1 MMAHHTAL
9 PDYRMNADRS
19 FPDTIMIGRRALLQ
33 SAAIALLG
41 AGWTARARAESYPSR
56 PVRWIVPYTA
66 GGATDVLSRLIC
78 QRLSERLGQAFFVE
92 NKPGAG
98 SNIGTQA
105 VIGSPPDGYTL
116 LLTSTANAINA
127 SFDPSLPYDFAR
139 GIAPVAGL
147 ARIPL
152 VLVVN
157 NDLPVRNVA
166 DFIAHAKANPG
177 KLSIAS
183 SGIGTSLH
191 LSGELFKA
199 MAGIQFIHIPYR
211 GSAPG
216 LSDVMSGQIQGMF
229 DNVTSSFELVRS
241 GKLRALGVTT
251 RERSETMPEVPPIA
265 DTLPGFETSSFY
277 GVGAPRGTPREIIEL
292 LNLEINAALADSTIK
307 QRLGELG
314 AIPIRGNAS
323 QFGAMLDAET
333 ERWRKVV
340 ELSGQKKEVRS
351 GQRRG
356 TNNEYPIPLTVSST
370 PAAITG
376 SAWKIAGSPPR
387 RRRPWPSW
395 RSDVSR
401 CAR

>member
-1 MMAHHTAL
+1 MMARHTAL
-9 PDYRMNADRS
+9 PDYRMTADRS
-19 FPDTIMIGRRALLQ
+19 FPDAIMIGRRALLQ
-33 SAAIALLG
+33 SAAAALLG
-41 AGWTARARAESYPSR
+41 MGWTTRARAESYPTR
-56 PVRWIVPYTA
+56 PVRWVVPYTA

-105 VIGSPPDGYTL
+105 VINAPPDGYTL

-127 SFDPSLPYDFAR
+127 SFDPSLPYDFAK
-139 GIAPVAGL
+139 GIAPVAGV

-177 KLSIAS
+177 KMSIAS

-216 LSDVMSGQIQGMF
+216 LSDVMAGQIQGMF

-251 RERSETMPEVPPIA
+251 KERSETMPEVPPIA

-277 GVGAPRGTPREIIEL
+277 GVGAPHGTPREIVEL
-292 LNLEINAALADSTIK
+292 LNLEINDALADPMIK

-314 AIPIRGNAS
+314 AIPIQGNAT
-323 QFGAMLDAET
+323 QFGAMLDTET

-340 ELSGQKKEVRS
+340 ELSGQKKE
-351 GQRRG
+351 
-356 TNNEYPIPLTVSST
+356 
-370 PAAITG
+370 
-376 SAWKIAGSPPR
+376 
-387 RRRPWPSW
+387 
-395 RSDVSR
+395 
-401 CAR
+401 

>member
-1 MMAHHTAL
+1 MLDRIVAMSADQNFPKMMI
-9 PDYRMNADRS
+9 DR
-19 FPDTIMIGRRALLQ
+19 RVLLH

-41 AGWTARARAESYPSR
+41 AGSTASARADSYPSH
-56 PVRWIVPYTA
+56 PVRWVVPYTA

-78 QRLSERLGQAFFVE
+78 QRLSERLGQPFIVE

-105 VIGSPPDGYTL
+105 VISSPPDGYTL

-127 SFDPSLPYDFAR
+127 SFDPSLPYDFAK
-139 GIAPVAGL
+139 GITPVAGV

-166 DFIAHAKANPG
+166 EFIAHAKANPG

-183 SGIGTSLH
+183 SGVGTSLH

-199 MAGIQFIHIPYR
+199 MAGIQFTHVPYR

-216 LSDVMSGQIQGMF
+216 LSDVMAGQIQGMF
-229 DNVTSSFELVRS
+229 DNITSSFELVRS

-251 RERSETMPEVPPIA
+251 RERSETLPEAPPIG
-265 DTLPGFETSSFY
+265 DTLAGFETSSFY
-277 GVGAPRGTPREIIEL
+277 GVGAPHGTPREIIDL
-292 LNLEINAALADSTIK
+292 LNREINEALADPAIRL
-307 QRLGELG
+307 RLGELG
-314 AIPIRGNAS
+314 AIPIAGNAD
-323 QFGAMLDAET
+323 QFGTMLNAET

-340 ELSGQKKEVRS
+340 EMSGQKKE
-351 GQRRG
+351 
-356 TNNEYPIPLTVSST
+356 
-370 PAAITG
+370 
-376 SAWKIAGSPPR
+376 
-387 RRRPWPSW
+387 
-395 RSDVSR
+395 
-401 CAR
+401 

>member
-1 MMAHHTAL
+1 MMARHTAL
-9 PDYRMNADRS
+9 PDYRMIADRS
-19 FPDTIMIGRRALLQ
+19 FPDTIMIGRRALFQ

-56 PVRWIVPYTA
+56 PVRWVVPYTA

-105 VIGSPPDGYTL
+105 VIGAPPDGYTL

-139 GIAPVAGL
+139 GIAPVAGV

-177 KLSIAS
+177 KMSIAS

-216 LSDVMSGQIQGMF
+216 LTDVMSGQIQGMF

-251 RERSETMPEVPPIA
+251 KERSETMPEVPPIA
-265 DTLPGFETSSFY
+265 GTLPGYETSSFY
-277 GVGAPRGTPREIIEL
+277 GVGAPHGTPREIVEL
-292 LNLEINAALADSTIK
+292 LNLEINDALADPMIR

-314 AIPIRGNAS
+314 AIPIQGNAT
-323 QFGAMLDAET
+323 QFGAMLDTET

-340 ELSGQKKEVRS
+340 ELSGQKKE
-351 GQRRG
+351 
-356 TNNEYPIPLTVSST
+356 
-370 PAAITG
+370 
-376 SAWKIAGSPPR
+376 
-387 RRRPWPSW
+387 
-395 RSDVSR
+395 
-401 CAR
+401 

>member
-1 MMAHHTAL
+1 MISKRAFLHTMA
-9 PDYRMNADRS
+9 R
-19 FPDTIMIGRRALLQ
+19 GG
-33 SAAIALLG
+33 IAMLG
-41 AGWTARARAESYPSR
+41 ARWIASAHADSTYPTHA
-56 PVRWIVPYTA
+56 VRWVVPYAA

-78 QRLSERLGQAFFVE
+78 QYLSDQLGQPFIVE

-105 VIGSPPDGYTL
+105 VISSPADGYTL

-127 SFDPSLPYDFAR
+127 SFDPTLPYDFAK
-139 GIAPVAGL
+139 GIVPVAGV

-157 NDLPVRNVA
+157 NDLPVRSVA
-166 DFIAHAKANPG
+166 EFIAYAKANPG

-199 MAGIQFIHIPYR
+199 MAGVQFVHVPYR

-216 LSDVMSGQIQGMF
+216 LTDVMSGQIQGMF

-251 RERSETMPEVPPIA
+251 KDRSETMPEVPPIN
-265 DTLPGFETSSFY
+265 DTLAGYETSSFY
-277 GVGAPRGTPREIIEL
+277 GVGAPRDTPRDIVDL
-292 LNLEINAALADSTIK
+292 LNKEINAALVDPTIK

-314 AIPIRGNAS
+314 AIPIAGDAN
-323 QFGAMLDAET
+323 QFGAMLSAET
-333 ERWRKVV
+333 DRWRKVV
-340 ELSGQKKEVRS
+340 AISGQKKE
-351 GQRRG
+351 
-356 TNNEYPIPLTVSST
+356 
-370 PAAITG
+370 
-376 SAWKIAGSPPR
+376 
-387 RRRPWPSW
+387 
-395 RSDVSR
+395 
-401 CAR
+401 

>member
-1 MMAHHTAL
+1 
-9 PDYRMNADRS
+9 
-19 FPDTIMIGRRALLQ
+19 MIGRRALLR
-33 SAAIALLG
+33 SAGIALLG
-41 AGWTARARAESYPSR
+41 TGWMARARAESYPSH
-56 PVRWIVPYTA
+56 PVRWVVPYTA

-105 VIGSPPDGYTL
+105 VINSPPDGYTL

-127 SFDPSLPYDFAR
+127 SFDPSLPYDFAK
-139 GIAPVAGL
+139 GIAPVAGV

-166 DFIAHAKANPG
+166 EFIAHAKANPG

-216 LSDVMSGQIQGMF
+216 LSDVMAGQIQGMF

-277 GVGAPRGTPREIIEL
+277 GVGAPRGTPREIVDL
-292 LNLEINAALADSTIK
+292 LNLEINDALADPTIR

-314 AIPIRGNAS
+314 AIPLAGNAG

-340 ELSGQKKEVRS
+340 ELSGQKKE
-351 GQRRG
+351 
-356 TNNEYPIPLTVSST
+356 
-370 PAAITG
+370 
-376 SAWKIAGSPPR
+376 
-387 RRRPWPSW
+387 
-395 RSDVSR
+395 
-401 CAR
+401 